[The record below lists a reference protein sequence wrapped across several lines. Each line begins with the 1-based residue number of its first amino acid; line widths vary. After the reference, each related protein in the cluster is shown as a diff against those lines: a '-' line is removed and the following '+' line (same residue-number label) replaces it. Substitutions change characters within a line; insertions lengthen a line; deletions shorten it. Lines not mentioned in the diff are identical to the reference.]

1 MEEKTLKQ
9 RSSNNTKIAFC
20 ILIFNIVYIAVSAF
34 FAVLSSL
41 LEIPCNRDGLYTFT
55 FLIFIVLLILYPF
68 VCASIHI
75 ASIIFNVF
83 ALRSGESK
91 IKNITMLCASVIYT
105 ITVMV
110 LLAQFWQG
118 AMGVWFLGCIFT
130 AFLFSLK
137 KTAQNLTLIFVILD
151 FLIFFTFI

>member
-1 MEEKTLKQ
+1 MFFIDIFHISVIIKAKGGGVMEEKTLKQ

-20 ILIFNIVYIAVSAF
+20 ILVFNIVYIAVSAF

-41 LEIPCNRDGLYTFT
+41 LEIPCNNDGLYTFT

-118 AMGVWFLGCIFT
+118 AMGV
-130 AFLFSLK
+130 
-137 KTAQNLTLIFVILD
+137 
-151 FLIFFTFI
+151 

>member
-1 MEEKTLKQ
+1 MEEKALKQ

-20 ILIFNIVYIAVSAF
+20 FLIFNIIYIAVSAF

-41 LEIPCNRDGLYTFT
+41 LEIPCNNDGLYTFT

-118 AMGVWFLGCIFT
+118 AMGV
-130 AFLFSLK
+130 
-137 KTAQNLTLIFVILD
+137 
-151 FLIFFTFI
+151 